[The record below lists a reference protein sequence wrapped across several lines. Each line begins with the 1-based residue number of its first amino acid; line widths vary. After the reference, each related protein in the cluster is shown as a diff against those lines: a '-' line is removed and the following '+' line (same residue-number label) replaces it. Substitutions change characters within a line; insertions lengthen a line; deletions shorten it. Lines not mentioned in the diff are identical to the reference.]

1 MSELPER
8 AKVSFS
14 TGEIE
19 LVCTTPVADEVSN
32 QHVSDARQILDLITD
47 LEIEMLSSG
56 AELDQRTMIMD
67 DVIFVKANSR
77 IAEFWL
83 LFIEAGEPVHDMI

>member
-19 LVCTTPVADEVSN
+19 LVCTTPVTDEVSN
-32 QHVSDARQILDLITD
+32 QHISDACQILDLITD

-67 DVIFVKANSR
+67 DVIFVKANRR

-83 LFIEAGEPVHDMI
+83 VFIKAGEPVHDMI